1 MALNVFLPSRKSEE
15 IVTTTPIK
23 IARTEH
29 KNSININKN
38 PAYLDSINKGINS
51 VTIDATSPS
60 TNTRT
65 SHEGNTV
72 NKAIKPKVVKLN
84 RRTLGLNVD
93 KSFEHSLLKDDSR
106 SSLNGGTQKVQS
118 LMTGGKVMGRP
129 EQMAVLLESSYE
141 HLGRKLQQVRNF
153 VQMCCTML

>member
-51 VTIDATSPS
+51 ASIDATSPS

-93 KSFEHSLLKDDSR
+93 KSFEHSLLKDGSR

-118 LMTGGKVMGRP
+118 HSNNLDIFSMILDRVMNNFSKIHQFKLVCIGQ
-129 EQMAVLLESSYE
+129 ELLTV
-141 HLGRKLQQVRNF
+141 K
-153 VQMCCTML
+153 